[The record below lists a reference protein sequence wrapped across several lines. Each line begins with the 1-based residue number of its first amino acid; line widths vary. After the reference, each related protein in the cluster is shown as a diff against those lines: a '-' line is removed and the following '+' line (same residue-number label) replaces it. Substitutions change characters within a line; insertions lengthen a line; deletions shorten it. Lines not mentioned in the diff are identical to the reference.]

1 MSAIRFGGLASGI
14 DTESIIKQLMDVER
28 MKVDKVAQNKQL
40 SLWRQEQYQEVNSKL
55 ANFIIDSKVAL
66 GLANIS
72 SNGSLLNTSVNSV
85 TWAKSATSSNEDA
98 ASVSANSGAAE
109 GTYQIKI
116 NSLASNWSSASSAS
130 LGSGEDI
137 TSLASQFG
145 LGEADNIKFTI
156 TTNSGEVIIDK
167 LAGDTDIDEIVSE
180 INSSGIGVKAI
191 YDSGADRFFLQTENT
206 GAENTISITDEST
219 TSEMVPFSFI
229 AGNGNILK
237 LQHQI
242 AEGVYDYVD
251 SATEYSGV
259 DANID
264 FGAAIGISFSSND
277 FTLNNIR
284 FSLKETTTT
293 SFNISVNPDI
303 DTAYEKIRD
312 FVDKYNELVDEL
324 DSIVSQKKQSDYL
337 PLTETQKDE
346 MTDKEIELW
355 EEKAKTGL
363 LSNDSII
370 MRIGSRARSGFYEIV
385 EGVSGSFSHLTEIG
399 ITTEV
404 YSGSSAGGRLEIDEQ
419 SLRTALQEDMDGV
432 LQLFFKEPELSL
444 QGNEDNLTA
453 EQISEKRAQSG
464 LVNRLFDNITSGIK
478 EVLSKAGPGNDSTL
492 LRKVSSFV
500 LLKFVTEQSS
510 ISTLDKG
517 ILDYNERISNL
528 ERILAGK
535 EEAYWKRYTAMEK
548 AISQM
553 DTQMAWLNQ
562 QLGQS

>member
-156 TTNSGEVIIDK
+156 TTSSGEVIIDK